1 MQADG
6 KGSVEGSGVAE
17 VNGWPWVPRV
27 EDCDMGWP
35 EKTNLLD
42 FGSTAVVGKT
52 ADVLRFSP
60 FCCGQVSWTF

>member
-1 MQADG
+1 
-6 KGSVEGSGVAE
+6 VAM
-17 VNGWPWVPRV
+17 GTLPRV

-35 EKTNLLD
+35 EKTDLLD

-60 FCCGQVSWTF
+60 FCCGKVSWTF